1 MGKKQKKDTAAP
13 LAAMQSEA
21 NSAIISDPFG
31 SYTGITVT
39 PDDIPIQ
46 DADDL

>member
-1 MGKKQKKDTAAP
+1 MAKKRKKDAEP
-13 LAAMQSEA
+13 LAAMQSDA
-21 NSAIISDPFG
+21 ASAIITDPFG

>member
-1 MGKKQKKDTAAP
+1 MAKKRKKDA

-21 NSAIISDPFG
+21 SSAIITDPFG